1 MFKLNVNKMCALVAL
16 HKTELKEE
24 DNFIVFLLDITDDI
38 GKDV

>member
-1 MFKLNVNKMCALVAL
+1 MCALVAL
-16 HKTELKEE
+16 HKTEPKE